1 MKGIIFTEFLD
12 MVEDRFS
19 ADVAEEMIERS
30 DLESGGAYTM
40 VGSYDHRELLQ
51 LVTHLSDLTGA
62 PVRDLVMAYGQFL
75 FSRFVAIYPEILEG
89 IDDPL
94 DFLES
99 VESHIHVE
107 VRKLYPD
114 AELPSLLTRRLD
126 EQTLEATYRSSRPFA
141 DVAHALILGCMNHFG
156 STFDL
161 DRVEGKDDESAFTVF
176 TVRLRAGV
184 PA

>member
-19 ADVAEEMIERS
+19 ADVTEEIIERS
-30 DLESGGAYTM
+30 ELASGGAYTM
-40 VGSYDHRELLQ
+40 VGSYDYRELLQ
-51 LVTHLSDLTGA
+51 LVTHLSEITGA
-62 PVRDLVMAYGQFL
+62 SVRDLVMAYGQHL
-75 FSRFVAIYPEILEG
+75 FARFVVIYPSILEG
-89 IDDPL
+89 IDHPL

-114 AELPSLLTRRLD
+114 AELPSLLTERPDASSLV
-126 EQTLEATYRSSRPFA
+126 ATYRSSRPFG
-141 DVAHALILGCMNHFG
+141 DVAHALIIGCMNHFG
-156 STFDL
+156 AEFELEREEGTD
-161 DRVEGKDDESAFTVF
+161 DEGKFTRF
-176 TVRLRAGV
+176 DIRLLAEV